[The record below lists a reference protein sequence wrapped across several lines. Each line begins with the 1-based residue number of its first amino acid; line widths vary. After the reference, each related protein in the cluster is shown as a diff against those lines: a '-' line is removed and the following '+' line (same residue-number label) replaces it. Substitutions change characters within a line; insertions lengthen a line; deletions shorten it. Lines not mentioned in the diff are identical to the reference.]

1 MSKKMDPPR
10 KKRSVFSVGELLS
23 SFSNDSEK
31 NDKALKLAMFNGFAI
46 ILVIVSVFTVC
57 GVYFILQPFIKPL
70 LWALLVGS
78 ALHPIKL
85 VVANKLRTQVSKL
98 EKSSRPLYLNVLMMP
113 FSFVMKLSDTCGD
126 FLVNHI
132 SVIVKFL
139 VCVCLL
145 SFCYFYTPNFIWKLC
160 NLFMGFNRYLL
171 NFTLDL
177 FNSTLIVSSVFLG
190 FFSALMFLWK
200 PEHQLVFS
208 CSSIIVWMAGTAW
221 ISNIFNYLRLP
232 VFVLFQFSLC
242 GGYIYTL
249 ACKAPVSTESTPT
262 ADTVKDRGDNVFTFS
277 GPTPPVEETQTSLM
291 YIRWL
296 GMVCAG
302 VILISIPSFPYVF
315 LVLVLI
321 YGIKLICYSFGI
333 VDTVNSHLETYMTTI
348 NDWYKERNEILLP
361 KPLKHTLKMLGTL
374 RDRFLGILK
383 DCCDSAAAV
392 AVIMGLLFF
401 GIFISFFFTV
411 QAYRETVYLVQTGG
425 SIINRTVVHNPE
437 IHQMLPEDWQSTMDT
452 ALNNAYIYVRD
463 ALGKFVRGLLKGK
476 GISDEK
482 SDDLERG
489 ALELWDRA
497 YQAWVMPIQ
506 PAIGPT
512 VTPDA
517 VFSSFYNFLERLKK
531 SPEVMSWTAA
541 KDFIQENMSTLQTG
555 FDSVWSILR
564 GNMSLLL
571 GIFSTL
577 FSLVFGG
584 GLSVINFA
592 LHSVVFLTALFYLL
606 SSSRELYKPV
616 EIMTQMSPKY
626 GNKLAVAVE
635 LSCREVLAASA
646 KLSIFYGLW
655 TWLMHTL
662 FQSNLVYM
670 PAVFAGVLGVVPILG
685 TYWACLPAI
694 LDLWLMQDSK
704 LRALGLFLAQIF
716 PTAVV
721 ETTVYNEIKGSGHP
735 YLTGLSI
742 AGGMFWLGIEGA
754 IAGPLVLC
762 FLFTILNMLS
772 GLESSQVP

>member
-1 MSKKMDPPR
+1 
-10 KKRSVFSVGELLS
+10 
-23 SFSNDSEK
+23 
-31 NDKALKLAMFNGFAI
+31 MFNGLAI
-46 ILVIVSVFTVC
+46 ILVIVSAFTVC

-78 ALHPIKL
+78 TLHPIKQL
-85 VVANKLRTQVSKL
+85 IANKLRTQVDIL
-98 EKSSRPLYLNVLMMP
+98 ESSSRPIYVNVLMMP
-113 FSFVMKLSDTCGD
+113 LSCVNQLSDTCGD
-126 FLVNHI
+126 FLVTHVSI
-132 SVIVKFL
+132 IAKFIVGL
-139 VCVCLL
+139 AAVAL
-145 SFCYFYTPNFIWKLC
+145 SYLYTPNIIWRLC
-160 NLFMGFNRYLL
+160 NVFVGLNQSLL
-171 NFTLDL
+171 NFVLDL
-177 FNSTLIVSSVFLG
+177 FNSTMIVFSLLLSFLA
-190 FFSALMFLWK
+190 ALMFLWK
-200 PEHQLVFS
+200 PEYKFLFS
-208 CSSIIVWMAGTAW
+208 CTSAVIWIAGTAW
-221 ISNIFNYLRLP
+221 TANIFYYFRFP
-232 VFVLFQFSLC
+232 VFVLLQLSLG
-242 GGYIYTL
+242 GGYVYLLT
-249 ACKAPVSTESTPT
+249 SESRT
-262 ADTVKDRGDNVFTFS
+262 ANEATAEKSQENEDNVFTFS
-277 GPTPPVEETQTSLM
+277 GNAPPTENPPITSLS

-296 GMVCAG
+296 GVVCVG
-302 VILISIPSFPYVF
+302 VFLISIPWFPYF
-315 LVLVLI
+315 ILLLFII
-321 YGIKLICYSFGI
+321 YVVKLLCYSFGV
-333 VDTVNSHLETYMTTI
+333 VDTVYCQVETSLAAV
-348 NDWYKERNEILLP
+348 NCWYVERKDVLLP
-361 KPLKHTLKMLGTL
+361 RPLDHMLQLFGKM
-374 RDRFLGILK
+374 RDRFLVILK

-392 AVIMGLLFF
+392 AVIMGLLIF
-401 GIFISFFFTV
+401 GIFISVFFTV

-425 SIINRTVVHNPE
+425 SIINNTVVHNPE
-437 IHQMLPEDWQSTMDT
+437 IHQMLPEDWQTTMEM
-452 ALNNAYIYVRD
+452 ALDNAYLYVRD
-463 ALGKFVRGLLKGK
+463 ALAKLVRNLLKGK

-482 SDDLERG
+482 SFELEKG
-489 ALELWDRA
+489 AIELWDRA
-497 YQAWVMPIQ
+497 YQAWVMPNQ

-517 VFSSFYNFLERLKK
+517 VLSSCYNFVERLKK
-531 SPEVMSWTAA
+531 TPEVMSWNSA

-584 GLSVINFA
+584 GLSVINFT

-616 EIMTQMSPKY
+616 EMITQMSPKY
-626 GNKLAVAVE
+626 GNKLATAVE

-646 KLSIFYGLW
+646 KLSVFYGMW
-655 TWLMHTL
+655 TWLIHML

-670 PAVFAGVLGVVPILG
+670 PAVFAGVLGVIPILG

-694 LDLWLMQDSK
+694 LDLWLMQGSK

-716 PTAVV
+716 PTTVI

-772 GLESSQVP
+772 GLENINVKVP